1 MDSKLTKM
9 YHLVRPGTTK
19 KHTFGPPEP
28 LRHIEIPTRTTILTH
43 RGTPVVISG
52 AKMDSGRSKRC
63 HLGHVVDPG
72 TSPSP

>member
-52 AKMDSGRSKRC
+52 AKMDAK
-63 HLGHVVDPG
+63 DANWDM
-72 TSPSP
+72 